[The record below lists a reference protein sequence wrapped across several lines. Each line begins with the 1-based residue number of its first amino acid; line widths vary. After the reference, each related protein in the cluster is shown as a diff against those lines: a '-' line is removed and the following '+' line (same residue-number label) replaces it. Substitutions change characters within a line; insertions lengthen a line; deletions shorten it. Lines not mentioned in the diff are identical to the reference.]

1 MDTIV
6 VVLRKVFDWVFE
18 HQDQIK
24 LALTIIGFILT
35 PIVVYVKGFLK
46 PVLKALDV
54 VGESHG
60 DKLAKFIYKVF
71 KIEPPKDEKGEQ
83 PKSDE
88 GSVEDETCSDLSE

>member
-6 VVLRKVFDWVFE
+6 TTLKSVFDWVYA

-35 PIVVYVKGFLK
+35 PVVVYVKGFLK
-46 PVLKALDV
+46 PVLKALGT

-60 DKLAKFIYKVF
+60 DKLANFIYKVF
-71 KIEPPKDEKGEQ
+71 KVEPPKDDKEET
-83 PKSDE
+83 PKSD
-88 GSVEDETCSDLSE
+88 GDSGEDGT